1 MSNESKDVQ
10 FGDPELMASSKEEI
24 AMLQAERTCDC
35 DACENGRYN
44 KLWEIEM
51 RHEAEFMRQEQNE
64 TRTDS
69 Q

>member
-1 MSNESKDVQ
+1 
-10 FGDPELMASSKEEI
+10 
-24 AMLQAERTCDC
+24 MLQAERTCDC

-64 TRTDS
+64 ARKDS